1 MRVREIM
8 KNVVTIR
15 KDAPLKDALQLMV
28 SKGVGC
34 LIVAENDSILG
45 IITER
50 DAMKQISDSTDS
62 LKRPV
67 NDLMSKK
74 VITIEASRDLNFAA
88 ELMSENKIKKLP
100 VVDGKK
106 LVGIITSTDIV
117 ANASDLNEMSLF

>member
-8 KNVVTIR
+8 KKVVTIR
-15 KDAPLKDALQLMV
+15 KDTTLKDALQLMV

-34 LIVAENDSILG
+34 LIVAENDSVLG

-50 DAMKQISDSTDS
+50 DAMKQISDNIDS

-67 NDLMSKK
+67 DDLMSKK
-74 VITIEASRDLNFAA
+74 VITIEAGRDLNFAA
-88 ELMSENKIKKLP
+88 ELMNENKIKKLP

-117 ANASDLNEMSLF
+117 ANAEDLNEMSLF